1 MSVKVVDLVGGPRG
15 LAVEVVASLPS
26 EMLAGILKYGMP
38 ESIDTFDVGREWFE
52 TVRARMSPEL
62 LALLAEAPELGG
74 PIGYALEEPRPKD
87 VPAFI
92 ARLESLPEEDLWLAL
107 AGYHFPPFRRRLGDE
122 VFHRALD
129 RDPEAGKRLTAE
141 LERLPDAKAKKAGI
155 VGLRPKQAKALT
167 LEVLERWYRE
177 VFRQEEQETLEAI
190 ERDAE
195 AKRLMAM
202 SVAPEALIESATN
215 GLQFQ
220 REDWIDDV
228 MLLPHVSMR
237 PWNVMSAWDG
247 TYILSYPVADE
258 SLGIDA
264 GAPPGT
270 LVRLHKALGDEKR
283 LRMLK
288 VLAGGTATL
297 QELARATGLA
307 KSSAHHHLVILRSA
321 GLVLVTTGEESV
333 YTLRRDFI
341 PEAAA
346 MLGSFLEGWPR

>member
-38 ESIDTFDVGREWFE
+38 ESVDTFDVGREWFD
-52 TVRARMSPEL
+52 TVRARMSAEL
-62 LALLAEAPELGG
+62 LALLVDAPELGG
-74 PIGYALEEPRPKD
+74 SIGYVLEEPRPQD
-87 VPAFI
+87 VPGFI
-92 ARLESLPEEDLWLAL
+92 ARLESLPKEELWLAL

-129 RDPEAGKRLTAE
+129 RDQEAGRKLIAE
-141 LERLPDAKAKKAGI
+141 LEQMPSAKAKKAGI
-155 VGLRPKQAKALT
+155 VGLQPKQAKALT

-195 AKRLMAM
+195 AKRRMAVSM
-202 SVAPEALIESATN
+202 SPESLIESATN

-220 REDWIDDV
+220 REDWVQDV
-228 MLLPHVSMR
+228 VLLPHVSMR

-247 TYILSYPVADE
+247 TYVLSYPVADE

-321 GLVLVTTGEESV
+321 GLVLVTIGEESV
-333 YTLRRDFI
+333 YTLRREFI
-341 PEAAA
+341 PRAAA
-346 MLGSFLEGWPR
+346 MLETFLEGRPR